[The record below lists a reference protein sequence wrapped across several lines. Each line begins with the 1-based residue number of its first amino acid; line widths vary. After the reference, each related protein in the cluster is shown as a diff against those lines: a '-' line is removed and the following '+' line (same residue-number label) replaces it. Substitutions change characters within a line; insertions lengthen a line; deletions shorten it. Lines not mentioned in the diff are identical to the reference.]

1 MTVSEGSLR
10 PSSRLPENFVGRFL
24 ATPWRVFLTSFTL
37 LFCVMAAWSLA
48 TPLFASPDEPSHV
61 VRAVSLVRGE
71 LLGPTVKGVDDAN
84 TDVRIPQFYA
94 EGAVYAQCYAFK
106 DTVPASCN
114 GPLKGSSREVTA
126 ETYVGHYPPLYYA
139 FVGIPSL
146 FTVSTGGLYAM
157 RIMSD
162 LLAAVYLALA
172 IMAVTTW
179 AKGRLLLLGLI
190 VAVTPM
196 TFFLSSVVNP
206 SGLEIASATC
216 LWCAGLILVLDR
228 ASDPPSGLIVVVFAS
243 ATGLMLSRGLS
254 LLWVLLIASVLA
266 VCAGRRAVVDLAR
279 SRRVRWGLLVLVPAA
294 IFAVT
299 WVLVAHTLNIV
310 PDGRPVGRNVRGVHL
325 AAVIFG
331 LTGSWL
337 RGMIGVFG
345 WLDTSSPLVT
355 FLIWYGLLGFFILLG
370 LVCHRSRREL
380 AAPLLLILIVLAV
393 PVAIAYDQA
402 HRFGIAWQGRYIMPM
417 AVGVPLLSVAL
428 IERSEILRDVH
439 QRLALPFCALVGL
452 GQICAF
458 AQALR
463 RYTVGLAGPLD
474 FLHGSWQ
481 PPLGAPGLC
490 ALTVLGIALL
500 MTLVYGL
507 VRSEGPHGIDAFE
520 RSGSLPRHARDLV
533 LKAASTCT

>member
-71 LLGPTVKGVDDAN
+71 LLGQGVNGVSDPDTN
-84 TDVRIPQFYA
+84 VRVPQLYA

-114 GPLKGSSREVTA
+114 GPLRGSSREVTA
-126 ETYVGHYPPLYYA
+126 GTDSGHYPPLYYA

-179 AKGRLLLLGLI
+179 ARGRLLLLGLI

-206 SGLEIASATC
+206 SGFEIASATC

-254 LLWVLLIASVLA
+254 PLWVLLIASVLA
-266 VCAGRRAVVDLAR
+266 VCAGRRSVVNLAK
-279 SRRVRWGLLVLVPAA
+279 SRGVRWGLLVLVPAA
-294 IFAVT
+294 IFAVA
-299 WVLVAHTLNIV
+299 WVLGAHTLNLIPGV
-310 PDGRPVGRNVRGVHL
+310 SISSNVRGVHL

-331 LTGSWL
+331 FTGSWL
-337 RGMIGVFG
+337 QEMIGVFG
-345 WLDTSSPLVT
+345 WLDTTSPLLT

-380 AAPLLLILIVLAV
+380 AALLLLILIVVAV
-393 PVAIAYDQA
+393 PVVISYDQA
-402 HRFGIAWQGRYIMPM
+402 HRSGIVWQGRYMMPM
-417 AVGVPLLSVAL
+417 AVGVPLLSAAL
-428 IERSEILRDVH
+428 IERSEILHDVH
-439 QRLALPFCALVGL
+439 QRLALPLCALVGL

-474 FLHGSWQ
+474 FFFHGSWQ

-520 RSGSLPRHARDLV
+520 RSGSFPRHARDLE
-533 LKAASTCT
+533 LKAASTYF